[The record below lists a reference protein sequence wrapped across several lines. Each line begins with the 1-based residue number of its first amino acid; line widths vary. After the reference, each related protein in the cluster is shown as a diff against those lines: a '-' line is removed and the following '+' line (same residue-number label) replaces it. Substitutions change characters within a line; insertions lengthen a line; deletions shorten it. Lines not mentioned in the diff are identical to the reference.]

1 MFTYLFLVSL
11 FAIALLLSVKVFENT
26 KKRRFLAMEI
36 ISKLDA
42 PIKAKFDMSAEVLE
56 DKKKKTIFYLKNELP
71 KHAKSILIQTKRSIE
86 EKYATILPNI
96 RGNKVL
102 NKNGKVSEFLK
113 DITKHKEENGG
124 GRIEE

>member
-1 MFTYLFLVSL
+1 
-11 FAIALLLSVKVFENT
+11 
-26 KKRRFLAMEI
+26 MEI

-42 PIKAKFDMSAEVLE
+42 PIKAKLDMGAEVLVDRKE
-56 DKKKKTIFYLKNELP
+56 KTILYLKNELP
-71 KHAKSILIQTKRSIE
+71 KHAKSILIQTKRGIE

-124 GRIEE
+124 GRIEEESINN